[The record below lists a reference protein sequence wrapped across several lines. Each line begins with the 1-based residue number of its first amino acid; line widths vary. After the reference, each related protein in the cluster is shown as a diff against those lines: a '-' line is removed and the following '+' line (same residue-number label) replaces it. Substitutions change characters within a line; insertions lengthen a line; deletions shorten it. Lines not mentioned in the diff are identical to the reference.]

1 MTCTQGTSCL
11 AFTGLTLA
19 LENALDH
26 YVLGAG
32 ITGGHCWPRDFRKQL
47 SPKLISWST
56 WTAQAR
62 GGSPRSAWEGR
73 IGCWSL
79 WDSMFCLASGHSEK
93 KCNKGKSK
101 RYGLLAW
108 KESLMTNTLACV
120 SAQRACPPE
129 AQLGFLR
136 FLQGKVRA
144 SSRNNIFFFLSKF
157 MVLTMGGSRC
167 QNWSTI

>member
-1 MTCTQGTSCL
+1 MEWTPTHTSTFRKQMTCTQGL
-11 AFTGLTLA
+11 ARPSNPVSTFTGLTLA

-32 ITGGHCWPRDFRKQL
+32 ITGGHCWPRDFRKQQ
-47 SPKLISWST
+47 SPKLTSWST

-73 IGCWSL
+73 TGCWSL

-93 KCNKGKSK
+93 KCNKGKRK

-108 KESLMTNTLACV
+108 KENLMTNTLACV
-120 SAQRACPPE
+120 SAQRACPLEGPVGVSLLPKG
-129 AQLGFLR
+129 QS
-136 FLQGKVRA
+136 Q
-144 SSRNNIFFFLSKF
+144 
-157 MVLTMGGSRC
+157 C
-167 QNWSTI
+167 